1 MKTLC
6 LLLLSV
12 LITISVNAQV
22 GIGTTSP
29 NTTLD
34 VRGSLA
40 LNSRSFSTT
49 SETVLSTDYTLLFTG
64 SSACTLTMPD
74 ATAWPGRII
83 NIKNTKTGTVP
94 VLTIATTSSQTIDGA
109 STWLLDDPN
118 ETTNLVSDGSN
129 WRIVGSGSGTS
140 WAHGGNTV
148 GSEKKLGTIDGYA
161 LPFITNNTERMR
173 ITTGGSVG
181 IGSST
186 FNGTYPERLLV
197 DAGSTGNTDF
207 QNVIVGKGNT
217 NSYAQLNIQ
226 NSNAGAGASSDVVA
240 TADNGSETVNYID
253 MGINSSTY
261 SGSNILSGINNA
273 YLYST
278 GNDLVIGNAT
288 ASKNLIFFTGGIAA
302 SNEHLRITGN
312 GVTATGSQTAT
323 YLNVSGNYTLLST
336 DFIVINTGA
345 ACTWTLPAASSYP
358 GRILHIVN
366 HGTGT
371 LTLSPGIRTSSS
383 ATLDTS
389 LSTSAGSNTEKVISD
404 GTNWVKISN

>member
-12 LITISVNAQV
+12 LTTISVNAQV

-83 NIKNTKTGTVP
+83 NIKNTRTGTVP

-226 NSNAGAGASSDVVA
+226 NFNAGAGASSDVVA
-240 TADNGSETVNYID
+240 TADNGNETVNYID

-288 ASKNLIFFTGGIAA
+288 ASKNLIFFTGGTAA

-336 DFIVINTGA
+336 DFIVISTGA

-371 LTLSPGIRTSSS
+371 LTLSPGIKTSSS